1 MPHATT
7 EGILAGVGVDDVV
20 QVDGPMTGRVVVV
33 TGAAGAIGHA
43 VMARFSADG
52 DRCVGLDLR
61 SGENIVECDISDET
75 QVREAFLS
83 IEADH
88 GAPTVLINNGG
99 MTGSGGVEQ
108 ESPEQWRRILDV
120 NLTSAYLCCREA
132 VPWMRTAGG
141 GKIVNM
147 ASVNGRFGGSALS
160 GPAYAVSKGG
170 LITLS
175 RFLAREHAEDNI
187 QVNAVAPGPH
197 DTPMWDA
204 LDEERKVGILA
215 MVPSTH
221 APGDPR
227 RLAGL
232 VQFLCTEDADYIT
245 GATIDVNG
253 GQWMG

>member
-1 MPHATT
+1 MS
-7 EGILAGVGVDDVV
+7 
-20 QVDGPMTGRVVVV
+20 GRVIVV
-33 TGAAGAIGHA
+33 TGAAGAIGQA
-43 VMARFSADG
+43 VMHRFAEGG
-52 DRCVGLDLR
+52 DLCVGLDVR
-61 SGENIVECDISDET
+61 DGENIVECDISDES
-75 QVREAFLS
+75 QVAAGFRS
-83 IEADH
+83 IEADY
-88 GAPTVLINNGG
+88 GAPTVLINNGA
-99 MTGSGGVEQ
+99 MTGAGGVEQ

-120 NLTSAYLCCREA
+120 NLTSAYLCCRE
-132 VPWMRTAGG
+132 VLSSMRSAGG

-175 RFLAREHAEDNI
+175 RFLAREHAADNI
-187 QVNAVAPGPH
+187 QVNAIAPGPH

-204 LDEERKVGILA
+204 LDQDRKVGILA

-245 GATIDVNG
+245 GATIDING